1 MLKLALIVPLFFS
14 DSVNVWS
21 TGIFCSWY
29 VQLLI

>member
-21 TGIFCSWY
+21 IGIFVVGAY
-29 VQLLI
+29 NY